1 MIRVPSI
8 EEILTGSSRETE
20 EWLDDEL
27 IPSGATRF
35 RDFRDRLGKAM
46 FLGDW
51 TGEECAGW
59 FEGSLGHVHRSEA
72 ERDADLEWRR
82 AFNAKERELAALR
95 IFDPPTPEHIA
106 EIDRKVEPSKR
117 KALAVKHRRKRVES
131 ELQQIFGNGPL
142 GAFYI
147 SLSRTRFPWTQNW
160 LNRSVQGGPEH
171 DRQF

>member
-35 RDFRDRLGKAM
+35 RDFRDRLGKTM
-46 FLGDW
+46 FSDW

-59 FEGSLGHVHRSEA
+59 FGGSFGRVHRSEA
-72 ERDADLEWRR
+72 ERDADLEWYR
-82 AFNAKERELAALR
+82 AFHAKERELAALR

-106 EIDRKVEPSKR
+106 EIDRNSPLTKS
-117 KALAVKHRRKRVES
+117 ALDEVGLV
-131 ELQQIFGNGPL
+131 
-142 GAFYI
+142 
-147 SLSRTRFPWTQNW
+147 
-160 LNRSVQGGPEH
+160 
-171 DRQF
+171 